1 LQQRKL
7 FLKYRLAC
15 ATIAAVFFVLPVA
28 AQSDWTSYGH
38 DAGQTKYSP
47 LDQINT
53 SNVDK
58 LTQAWVY
65 HMKAAGPVSA
75 IALPPGNGGK
85 QRVLTTQAT
94 PLIANRHD
102 VCRHAI

>member
-1 LQQRKL
+1 
-7 FLKYRLAC
+7 LKYRLAC
-15 ATIAAVFFVLPVA
+15 AIIAAVCFALPAA
-28 AQSDWTSYGH
+28 AQSDWTAYGH

-65 HMKAAGPVSA
+65 HMKPAGPASE
-75 IALPPGNGGK
+75 IAPPAGNGGK
-85 QRVLTTQAT
+85 QRV
-94 PLIANRHD
+94 
-102 VCRHAI
+102 